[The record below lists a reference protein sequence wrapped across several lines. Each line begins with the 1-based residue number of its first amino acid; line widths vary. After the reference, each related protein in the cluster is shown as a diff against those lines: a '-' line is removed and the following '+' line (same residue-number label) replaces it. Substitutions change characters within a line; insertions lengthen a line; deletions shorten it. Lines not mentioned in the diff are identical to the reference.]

1 MYSLHVTHG
10 NDHHKTRQLYT
21 MVAENM
27 ARPPQCGFPGPWD
40 LSCCDQIPASN
51 LAFSV
56 VTLCI
61 PALAVKYRLVTLR
74 HLAQRVHWAQ
84 PLSRIRASRWY
95 RQFSGKSPWQAASY
109 AISVR
114 ASARRRQVVAKSAWA
129 RAGPSRHR
137 CTLSMAWSICS
148 FGPLQGPHVANAWH
162 NSNSASMAPGTSRA
176 VVVVETPHPQN

>member
-1 MYSLHVTHG
+1 MCSLRVTHG

-21 MVAENM
+21 MVTENM
-27 ARPPQCGFPGPWD
+27 ARPPQCGFPGPWV
-40 LSCCDQIPASN
+40 LSCREQIPASN

-56 VTLCI
+56 VTFCI
-61 PALAVKYRLVTLR
+61 PSLAAKYRLVTLQ
-74 HLAQRVHWAQ
+74 HLARRVHWAQ

-95 RQFSGKSPWQAASY
+95 RQISCKSPWQASLY

-129 RAGPSRHR
+129 RPGPSRHR

-148 FGPLQGPHVANAWH
+148 LGPLQSPPRRQR
-162 NSNSASMAPGTSRA
+162 MA
-176 VVVVETPHPQN
+176 